1 MAQNIILGFLAVLI
15 LGAYSEESVKRSI
28 ELCQNKSPTRHLI
41 PSSPNNYQMK
51 DLLHSTTLEDEIRNK
66 NSNDEHTADNILGII
81 SILIIW
87 VWNSN
92 CSIIHSYFIKY

>member
-1 MAQNIILGFLAVLI
+1 MAQKIILGSLAVLI
-15 LGAYSEESVKRSI
+15 LGAYSEESVKRTI

-41 PSSPNNYQMK
+41 PSSPNNYRMK
-51 DLLHSTTLEDEIRNK
+51 DLLHSTTLKDEIRNI
-66 NSNDEHTADNILGII
+66 NSNDESTADNILGII